1 MDGWNK
7 GGGTKY
13 EWTKGKR
20 LKRVKGRK
28 EHSRNREGSKEGIKD
43 Q

>member
-1 MDGWNK
+1 MELRERAKD
-7 GGGTKY
+7 